1 MLTASIERMKQEI
14 RENTLREMGNKIRID
29 VQKEMGNK
37 IIEIKIETKIET
49 AKKMIEKGLSLN
61 LISECLDL
69 SEDEIRKLL
78 Q

>member
-1 MLTASIERMKQEI
+1 MKQEI
-14 RENTLREMGNKIRID
+14 RND
-29 VQKEMGNK
+29 VLKEMGNK
-37 IIEIKIETKIET
+37 IIETKIETKTETKIET

-69 SEDEIRKLL
+69 SEDEIKKLL